1 MKVGVVLSRR
11 LAFVVNVVMS
21 QPGLAVDNVVFKS
34 GRRGRRGRP
43 RGRTVSI
50 EDIEDIVVEGRKD
63 CGPEQSN
70 YTNV

>member
-1 MKVGVVLSRR
+1 MSSSRVGEEAGEGDL
-11 LAFVVNVVMS
+11 
-21 QPGLAVDNVVFKS
+21 G
-34 GRRGRRGRP
+34 
-43 RGRTVSI
+43 GRTVSI